1 VIRGGEGVAD
11 GVWRRTLNSERA
23 SKCSIASGIGEER
36 RLEMLRAS
44 TSLQTRLCTPF
55 SATFG
60 QGEGT
65 SVSSRENKVNQCRRG
80 GAGWSGLTGFRSSC
94 PQQWRT
100 PVSKFAGL
108 AVIQVGEKR

>member
-11 GVWRRTLNSERA
+11 GVRRRTVNSERA
-23 SKCSIASGIGEER
+23 SKCSIAFGIGEKR
-36 RLEMLRAS
+36 RLETLRAS
-44 TSLQTRLCTPF
+44 ASLQTRLCTPF

-65 SVSSRENKVNQCRRG
+65 RVSSREKKVNQCRIG
-80 GAGWSGLTGFRSSC
+80 GVGWSGLTGFQSSC

-100 PVSKFAGL
+100 PARKFASL
-108 AVIQVGEKR
+108 AAIQVGEKR